1 MTQYSNNDAKY
12 VSLAVNEAEKSS
24 LRAKTGCVA
33 VVSGKVM
40 ARGYN
45 TYRTFS
51 KDGLIKQT
59 CSCHAEIDVLRKI
72 SKQNVRGKINL
83 YIIRVT
89 NNGDLGCSAPCIECT
104 ETMKQFNIKTLTYVT
119 NDGDPVKKNFNEYF
133 TDYKSSGAMAILH
146 KRIKCI

>member
-45 TYRTFS
+45 TYRTF
-51 KDGLIKQT
+51 L
-59 CSCHAEIDVLRKI
+59 
-72 SKQNVRGKINL
+72 
-83 YIIRVT
+83 
-89 NNGDLGCSAPCIECT
+89 
-104 ETMKQFNIKTLTYVT
+104 
-119 NDGDPVKKNFNEYF
+119 
-133 TDYKSSGAMAILH
+133 
-146 KRIKCI
+146 

>member
-83 YIIRVT
+83 YIIRIT

-104 ETMKQFNIKTLTYVT
+104 ETN
-119 NDGDPVKKNFNEYF
+119 GDPVKKNFNEYF